1 MSKKVHLFF
10 GWAYVAL
17 AVAGVLVASKF
28 PTALAWLF
36 VGIFALKAAQNFLAV
51 KEGSDE

>member
-1 MSKKVHLFF
+1 MKKVRLFF

-17 AVAGVLVASKF
+17 SVFGVFVALKS

-36 VGIFALKAAQNFLAV
+36 VGIFILKAAQNFLAV
-51 KEGSDE
+51 KEGDHE